1 MVLRAARRAVRAS
14 TATRSPWVLLS
25 AAAVCVPA
33 VCGLGPIAVAHAN
46 CASLNGVPI
55 GPGCV
60 NAVHQHDDAA
70 AQQSDSAEHRSSA
83 SHSAT
88 DPVAVAERMVGTD
101 TFGPY
106 GCEDFVDAAYG
117 RTTANGI
124 PHDAALS
131 FYQSLADRGLGHHE
145 TPIPA
150 GALVFSSGPDG
161 GHVDLSRGDGTY
173 VSGGVQ
179 GISPGYGDGHNIQI
193 LPAPNLGSWT
203 LEGWAYPPWQTS
215 ASAPTD
221 ADAPS
226 G

>member
-1 MVLRAARRAVRAS
+1 MVRRLARRAVRAP
-14 TATRSPWVLLS
+14 TVMRSLRVLLITT
-25 AAAVCVPA
+25 AFCAPA
-33 VCGLGPIAVAHAN
+33 VCGLGPVAVAHAN
-46 CASLNGVPI
+46 CVSLNGVPI

-70 AQQSDSAEHRSSA
+70 AQQSDGAARRSSA
-83 SHSAT
+83 AHFAT
-88 DPVAVAERMVGTD
+88 DPVAVADRMVGTD

-124 PHDAALS
+124 AHDAALS

-161 GHVDLSRGDGTY
+161 GHVDISRGDGTY

-203 LEGWAYPPWQTS
+203 LEGWAYPPWQTQT
-215 ASAPTD
+215 SAPTD

>member
-1 MVLRAARRAVRAS
+1 MVSATVCAS
-14 TATRSPWVLLS
+14 V
-25 AAAVCVPA
+25 
-33 VCGLGPIAVAHAN
+33 VCGLGPAAVAHAN
-46 CASLNGVPI
+46 CVSLNGVPI
-55 GPGCV
+55 GLGCV
-60 NAVHQHDDAA
+60 NAAHQHDDAA
-70 AQQSDSAEHRSSA
+70 AQQSDSEERGSSA
-83 SHSAT
+83 SSSAT

-117 RTTANGI
+117 RTTASGI

-161 GHVDLSRGDGTY
+161 GHVDISRGDGTY

-203 LEGWAYPPWQTS
+203 LEGWAYPPWPAGTP
-215 ASAPTD
+215 ANDPTD
-221 ADAPS
+221 ADTQA
-226 G
+226 GG